1 MATPKGM
8 REQRFSTISGSA
20 VHIYS
25 NEKKVFLQI
34 RNEVPTETDIL
45 ASSFKVAV
53 ELADSD
59 ALAIAS
65 ELLAAVASHRR
76 NQAKHDS
83 HE

>member
-8 REQRFSTISGSA
+8 RAQRFLTASGDA

-25 NEKKVFLQI
+25 DKEKVVLQI
-34 RNEVPTETDIL
+34 RHEVPTETNLL

-53 ELADSD
+53 ELSD
-59 ALAIAS
+59 DDVLAITG
-65 ELLAAVASHRR
+65 ELLSAISLHRR
-76 NQAKHDS
+76 HLTKHGS